1 MRKLEKLSLR
11 LHQDKPELLRN
22 LSIEELAWLAHEA
35 EHDEDDVTQMNI
47 DSLLTNSTETES
59 FLSAYRETWARHA
72 KFRGYHARA

>member
-1 MRKLEKLSLR
+1 MRELEKLNLKLYR
-11 LHQDKPELLRN
+11 DKPELLHN

-59 FLSAYRETWARHA
+59 FLSAYRETWTIHA
-72 KFRGYHARA
+72 KFREYHARA